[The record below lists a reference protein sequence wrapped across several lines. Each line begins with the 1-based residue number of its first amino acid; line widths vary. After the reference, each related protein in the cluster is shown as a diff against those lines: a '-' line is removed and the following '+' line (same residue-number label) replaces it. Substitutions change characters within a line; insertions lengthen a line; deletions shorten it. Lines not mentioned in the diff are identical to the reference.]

1 MIKLLN
7 LATRVAEN
15 IVKSAVSVSEMV
27 SIKASTSLVEESSK
41 IDTKALA
48 QQVTHNKEVNKQL
61 DKLFD

>member
-1 MIKLLN
+1 MIKLVELVAK
-7 LATRVAEN
+7 ATEN
-15 IVKSAVSVSEMV
+15 VLKAITSTTEQVSV
-27 SIKASTSLVEESSK
+27 KASVSLIEETNK